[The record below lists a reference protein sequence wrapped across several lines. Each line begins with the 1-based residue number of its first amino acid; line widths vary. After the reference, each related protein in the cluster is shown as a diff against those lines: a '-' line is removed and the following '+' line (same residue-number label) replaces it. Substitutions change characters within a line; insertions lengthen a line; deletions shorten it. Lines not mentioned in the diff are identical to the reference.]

1 MDIKIVN
8 LSELYGIGGTAT
20 LKCFLHKGDGEMA
33 PYNQNLPAMIA
44 VPGGGYHFVSERE
57 GDPVAVEFFNR
68 HYNAFTLVYDIAPAA
83 RYPLAL
89 TELACAVDYIKTHAE
104 ELHVD
109 RKRVFAAG
117 FSAGGHLVGCLA
129 NFYKNLPVSEANGKK
144 LDAALTGIVLG
155 YPVIM
160 PGSHGGSFENLLG
173 TKDMNAPEAQALSL
187 EKTVTPDN
195 PPCFI
200 WTTAEDTCVD
210 PMATVMY
217 TTALLKNKVTVESHI
232 FPYGWHGSSVGD
244 ERVFTAEQ
252 ATNFVRVREWT
263 DLAAKF
269 LESLPSLK

>member
-104 ELHVD
+104 KLHVD

-129 NFYKNLPVSEANGKK
+129 NFYKNLPVPEADGKK

-155 YPVIM
+155 YPVIT

-217 TTALLKNKVTVESHI
+217 TTALIKNKVTVESHI

>member
-1 MDIKIVN
+1 MEIKIVN

-109 RKRVFAAG
+109 PKRVFAAG

-144 LDAALTGIVLG
+144 LDAALTGVVMG
-155 YPVIM
+155 YPVIA
-160 PGSHGGSFENLLG
+160 PGTHGGSFENLLG
-173 TKDMNAPEAQALSL
+173 TKDMNAPEVQALSL

-252 ATNFVRVREWT
+252 ATHFVRVREWT

>member
-1 MDIKIVN
+1 MEIKIVN

-109 RKRVFAAG
+109 PKRVFAAG

-129 NFYKNLPVSEANGKK
+129 NFYKNLPVPEADGKK

-155 YPVIM
+155 YPVIT

-173 TKDMNAPEAQALSL
+173 TKDMNAPEVQALSL

-217 TTALLKNKVTVESHI
+217 TTALIKNKVTVESHI

>member
-173 TKDMNAPEAQALSL
+173 TKDMNAPEVQALSL

>member
-8 LSELYGIGGTAT
+8 LSEIYGIGGTAT

-57 GDPVAVEFFNR
+57 GDPVAVDFFNR
-68 HYNAFTLVYDIAPAA
+68 HYNAFTLVYDVAPAS

-104 ELHVD
+104 ELHVNPA
-109 RKRVFAAG
+109 RVFASG

-129 NFYKNLPVSEANGKK
+129 NFYKNLPIADAGGRK
-144 LDAALTGIVLG
+144 LDASLAGVVLG
-155 YPVIM
+155 YPVIT

-173 TKDMNAPEAQALSL
+173 TTDMNALEVQALSL

-210 PMATVMY
+210 PMATVLY

-232 FPYGWHGSSVGD
+232 FPYGWHGGSVCD
-244 ERVFTAEQ
+244 ERVYGKEQ
-252 ATNFVRVREWT
+252 AAVFARPRVWT
-263 DLAAKF
+263 DMAAKF
-269 LESLPSLK
+269 LASLPDRK

>member
-210 PMATVMY
+210 PMASVMY

>member
-129 NFYKNLPVSEANGKK
+129 NFYKNLPVSEADGKK

-155 YPVIM
+155 YPVIT

-173 TKDMNAPEAQALSL
+173 TKDMNAPEVQALSL
-187 EKTVTPDN
+187 EKTVTSDN

-217 TTALLKNKVTVESHI
+217 TTALIKNKVTVESHI

-252 ATNFVRVREWT
+252 ATHFVRVREWT

>member
-1 MDIKIVN
+1 MEIKTIN

-68 HYNAFTLVYDIAPAA
+68 HYNAFTLVYDVAPTA

-89 TELACAVDYIKTHAE
+89 TELACAVDYIKSNAE
-104 ELHVD
+104 ELHVNP
-109 RKRVFAAG
+109 KRVFATG

-129 NFYKNLPVSEANGKK
+129 NFYKNLPVAEVNGKK
-144 LDAALTGIVLG
+144 LNAAPTGVVLG
-155 YPVIM
+155 YPVIT
-160 PGSHGGSFENLLG
+160 PDTHGGSFKNLLG
-173 TKDMNAPEAQALSL
+173 VEDVHCEKAEALSL

-200 WTTAEDTCVD
+200 WTTAEDSCVD
-210 PMATVMY
+210 PMATVLY
-217 TTALLKNKVTVESHI
+217 TTELLKNKVTVESHI

-244 ERVFTAEQ
+244 ERVYEKADAPLFERT
-252 ATNFVRVREWT
+252 RVWT
-263 DLAAKF
+263 DMADKF
-269 LESLPSLK
+269 LASLPDRD

>member
-1 MDIKIVN
+1 MEIKIVN

-20 LKCFLHKGDGEMA
+20 LKCFLHKGDGEME

-109 RKRVFAAG
+109 PKRVFAAG

-155 YPVIM
+155 YPVIA
-160 PGSHGGSFENLLG
+160 PGTHGGSFENLLG

-217 TTALLKNKVTVESHI
+217 TTALIKNKVTVESHI

>member
-33 PYNQNLPAMIA
+33 PYNQDLPAMIA

-109 RKRVFAAG
+109 PKRVFAAG

-144 LDAALTGIVLG
+144 LDAALTGVVMG
-155 YPVIM
+155 YPVIT

-173 TKDMNAPEAQALSL
+173 TKDMNAPEVQALSL

-252 ATNFVRVREWT
+252 AANFVRSRVWT

>member
-129 NFYKNLPVSEANGKK
+129 NFYKNLPVPGANGKK
-144 LDAALTGIVLG
+144 FDAALTGIVLG
-155 YPVIM
+155 YPVIT

-173 TKDMNAPEAQALSL
+173 TKDMNAPEVQALSL

-217 TTALLKNKVTVESHI
+217 TTALIKNKVTVESHI

>member
-109 RKRVFAAG
+109 PKRVFAAG

-129 NFYKNLPVSEANGKK
+129 NFYKNLPVPEADGKK
-144 LDAALTGIVLG
+144 FDAALTGIVLG

-252 ATNFVRVREWT
+252 ATHFVRVREWT

>member
-1 MDIKIVN
+1 MNIKTVN
-8 LSELYGIGGTAT
+8 LSEIYGIGGTAT
-20 LKCFLHKGDGEMA
+20 LKCFLHKADGEMA

-57 GDPVAVEFFNR
+57 GDPVAIDFFNR
-68 HYNAFTLVYDIAPAA
+68 HYNAFTLTYDIAPAA

-89 TELACAVDYIKTHAE
+89 TELACAVDYIKTHAA

-109 RKRVFAAG
+109 PARVFAAG

-129 NFYKNLPVSEANGKK
+129 NFYTNLPVAEANGKK
-144 LDAALTGIVLG
+144 LDAALTGVVLG
-155 YPVIM
+155 YPVIT

-173 TKDMNAPEAQALSL
+173 TTDMNAPEVQALSL
-187 EKTVTPDN
+187 EKSVTPSN

-210 PMATVMY
+210 PMATVLY
-217 TTALLKNKVTVESHI
+217 TTALLKNKVNVESHI

-244 ERVFTAEQ
+244 ERVYEKEQ
-252 ATNFVRVREWT
+252 AKVFERSRVWT

>member
-109 RKRVFAAG
+109 PKRVFAAG

-129 NFYKNLPVSEANGKK
+129 NFYKNLPVPEADGKK

-155 YPVIM
+155 YPVIT

-173 TKDMNAPEAQALSL
+173 TKDMNAPEVQALSL

-244 ERVFTAEQ
+244 ERVFIAEQ
-252 ATNFVRVREWT
+252 ATRFVRVREWT

>member
-1 MDIKIVN
+1 MEIKIVN

-109 RKRVFAAG
+109 PKRVFAAG

-129 NFYKNLPVSEANGKK
+129 NFYKNLPVPEADGKK

-155 YPVIM
+155 YPVIT

-173 TKDMNAPEAQALSL
+173 TKDMNAPEVQALSL

>member
-1 MDIKIVN
+1 MEIKIVN

-109 RKRVFAAG
+109 PKRVFAAG

-129 NFYKNLPVSEANGKK
+129 NFYKNLPVSEANDKK

-155 YPVIM
+155 YPVIA
-160 PGSHGGSFENLLG
+160 PGTHGGSFENLLG
-173 TKDMNAPEAQALSL
+173 TKDMNAPEVQALSL

-217 TTALLKNKVTVESHI
+217 TTALIKNKVTVESHI
-232 FPYGWHGSSVGD
+232 FPYGWHGASVGD
-244 ERVFTAEQ
+244 ERAFTAEQ
-252 ATNFVRVREWT
+252 ATHFVRVREWT

-269 LESLPSLK
+269 LESLHSLK

>member
-109 RKRVFAAG
+109 PKRVFAAG

-160 PGSHGGSFENLLG
+160 PGTHGGSFENLLG
-173 TKDMNAPEAQALSL
+173 TKDMNAPEVQALSL

>member
-1 MDIKIVN
+1 MEIKIVN

-20 LKCFLHKGDGEMA
+20 LKCFLHKGDGEME

-57 GDPVAVEFFNR
+57 GDPVAVEVFNR

-89 TELACAVDYIKTHAE
+89 TELACAIDYIKTHAE

-109 RKRVFAAG
+109 PKRVFAAG

-129 NFYKNLPVSEANGKK
+129 NFYKNLPVSEANGEK

-155 YPVIM
+155 YPVIA
-160 PGSHGGSFENLLG
+160 PGTHGGSFENLLG
-173 TKDMNAPEAQALSL
+173 TKDMNAPEVQALSL

-217 TTALLKNKVTVESHI
+217 TTALIKNKGPAESHI
-232 FPYGWHGSSVGD
+232 FPYGWHGASVGD
-244 ERVFTAEQ
+244 ERAFTAEQ
-252 ATNFVRVREWT
+252 ATHFVRVREWT